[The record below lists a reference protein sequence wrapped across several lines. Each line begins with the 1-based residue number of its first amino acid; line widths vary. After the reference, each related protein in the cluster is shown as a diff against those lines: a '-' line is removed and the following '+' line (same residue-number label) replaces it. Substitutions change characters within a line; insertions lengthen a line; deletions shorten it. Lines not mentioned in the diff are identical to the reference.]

1 MSEFSNKFRKM
12 LFEKINRLSST
23 EHEEILK
30 IIKHHGTEFTQN
42 KNGIFFNISSLDD
55 VVISEIDNFV
65 AYSLNNSKELD
76 EYDKR
81 LNECKMS
88 QTIDTMVTPSACNA
102 MSFCLDQNPIK
113 VKGERDDWSILS
125 TLDEKKMTNIT
136 NFVERMNQDRDKI
149 GKKNVNVKF
158 LNAQK
163 KYAKKNVVEKKIG
176 DVCEDFQ
183 KEAYNT

>member
-1 MSEFSNKFRKM
+1 MSEFTNKFRKL

-30 IIKHHGTEFTQN
+30 IIKHNNIEFTQN
-42 KNGIFFNISSLDD
+42 KNGIFFNISALNDAI
-55 VVISEIDNFV
+55 ISEIDKFV
-65 AYSLNNSKELD
+65 IYSLNNSKELD

-88 QTIDTMVTPSACNA
+88 QTIDNMVPSSMPCNNV
-102 MSFCLDQNPIK
+102 SYCPDQNPVK
-113 VKGERDDWSILS
+113 VKGDQDDWSYLS
-125 TLDEKKMTNIT
+125 TMDEKKMTNIT

-158 LNAQK
+158 FNAQK
-163 KYAKKNVVEKKIG
+163 KYAKKNVTEKKVG
-176 DVCEDFQ
+176 DVCEDFK
-183 KEAYNT
+183 KELYA